1 MIGVFLDRDGT
12 IGGDGGGIHPL
23 EFRLYTYSAKAINLL
38 NKKGLKVF
46 LFTNQSWIGMGKF
59 TEKTFLQGCKE
70 LEKEL
75 ENNNAYLDGIYY
87 CPHKVED
94 NCNCRKPQTTL
105 LEKAK
110 IENNLNLSK
119 CYIIGD
125 RLSDM
130 FSAENVGAKKVLVKT
145 GRGLKSFKEL
155 SNGTSERL
163 KVNYVADN
171 VLTAVEWILTDL
183 K

>member
-12 IGGDGGGIHPL
+12 IGGDGGGVHPL
-23 EFRLYTYSAKAINLL
+23 EFRLYEYSAKSINLL
-38 NKKGLKVF
+38 NRNGLKVY

-59 TEKTFLQGCKE
+59 TEQTFLQGCIE

-75 ENNNAYLDGIYY
+75 EKDNAYLDGIYY
-87 CPHKVED
+87 CPHKPGD
-94 NCNCRKPQTTL
+94 HCNCRKPQTTL

-110 IENNLNLSK
+110 IDNDLDLNK

-130 FSAENVGAKKVLVKT
+130 VSAESVGAKKVLVKT
-145 GRGLKSFKEL
+145 GRGLKTLKDLPSSTSAKFKI
-155 SNGTSERL
+155 
-163 KVNYVADN
+163 NYVATMFLLLLN
-171 VLTAVEWILTDL
+171 GF
-183 K
+183 